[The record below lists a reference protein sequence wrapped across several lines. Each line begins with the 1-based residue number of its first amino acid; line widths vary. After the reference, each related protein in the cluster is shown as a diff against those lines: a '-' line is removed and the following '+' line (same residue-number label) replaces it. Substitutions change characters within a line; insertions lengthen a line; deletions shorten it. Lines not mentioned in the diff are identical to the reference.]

1 MALASL
7 IKTKEL
13 INVVLFLHFVF
24 VGVPVDSSSSSS
36 SSSKENLTFWIL
48 YFYINK
54 YFLHSELSNM
64 HPCNF
69 TTTLI

>member
-36 SSSKENLTFWIL
+36 SSKENLTFWIL

-54 YFLHSELSNM
+54 YFINITDINYK
-64 HPCNF
+64 C
-69 TTTLI
+69 